1 MVRIMM
7 VKRNTNT
14 PVKKIKICMIYDTDD
29 QKYIMDNH
37 IARLNSIIILK
48 NNLYL
53 IIQKYKKVEVILCL
67 FSFL

>member
-14 PVKKIKICMIYDTDD
+14 PVKKIKIYVYDTDD
-29 QKYIMDNH
+29 QKYNVDNH

-48 NNLYL
+48 NNLY
-53 IIQKYKKVEVILCL
+53 IYNNIKIYVKK
-67 FSFL
+67 